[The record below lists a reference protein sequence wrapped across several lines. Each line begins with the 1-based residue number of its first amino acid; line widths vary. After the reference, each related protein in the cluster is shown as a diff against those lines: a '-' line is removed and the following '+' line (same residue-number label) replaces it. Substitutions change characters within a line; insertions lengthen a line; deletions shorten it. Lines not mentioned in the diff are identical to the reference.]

1 MFDFSKTSINVR
13 PASSSRN
20 NCPINVV
27 TAFAFLNGFVQME
40 VKTRQK
46 HGESPPVVGLADWI
60 AQRTF
65 GTLWTNSI
73 SNATYNPKVIFETE
87 FLCLSFVSSCH
98 GVPMNMT
105 LGRGEQSWPL
115 YQRQK
120 ALQRPMPKDQSCC
133 RRRCSRGRAKGVK
146 PRVFVKL

>member
-1 MFDFSKTSINVR
+1 MFDFSKTFNVR

-87 FLCLSFVSSCH
+87 FLCLSFVFLSWCAHEYDVGSWRTIVAIVSAPEGSSTSNAQ
-98 GVPMNMT
+98 GPE
-105 LGRGEQSWPL
+105 LLSSSL
-115 YQRQK
+115 
-120 ALQRPMPKDQSCC
+120 
-133 RRRCSRGRAKGVK
+133 
-146 PRVFVKL
+146 